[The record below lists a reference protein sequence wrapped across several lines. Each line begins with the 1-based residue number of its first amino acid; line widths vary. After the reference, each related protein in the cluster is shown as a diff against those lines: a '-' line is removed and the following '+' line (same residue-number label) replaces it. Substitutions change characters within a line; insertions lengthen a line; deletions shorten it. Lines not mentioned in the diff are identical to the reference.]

1 MKKTI
6 LIIAML
12 LPFLSFGQ
20 LIGTNKDGLSLQYS
34 PKSVKIWGKTQNTS
48 RVSVQYDILEV
59 VYIHNSDDIF
69 NNKDLPDQFSVNK
82 DNFGVFLN
90 PVHYERK
97 GLRIQLGA
105 GWFFKKLP
113 DLSGAN
119 LTFQAELRYMF
130 TKNFGVFYKHNSSG
144 FGLLNDWNPG
154 LDNIGFVFKL

>member
-1 MKKTI
+1 MKRLLLLT
-6 LIIAML
+6 ML

-34 PKSVKIWGKTQNTS
+34 PKSVKVWGKTENAA
-48 RVSVQYDILEV
+48 RVSIQYDILEL
-59 VYIHNSDDIF
+59 VYVRNSDNIF
-69 NNKDLPDQFSVNK
+69 NGKELPEEFAINK
-82 DNFGVFLN
+82 DNFGIFVN
-90 PVHYERK
+90 PIHYEWK

-105 GWFFKKLP
+105 GWFMKKLP

-130 TKNFGVFYKHNSSG
+130 TRNFGVFYKHNSNG